1 MLVNRSSRRAFFAA
15 GRGGYSFRHPIT
27 TNLDQEKAMTKL
39 LSMIIAATFAAASLT
54 VMAADKKPTAA
65 ECKKDPKM
73 KGCPEPK
80 K

>member
-1 MLVNRSSRRAFFAA
+1 MVNRSVRRAFFAT
-15 GRGGYSFRHPIT
+15 GRGGYSLRHPFT
-27 TNLDQEKAMTKL
+27 TNLDWENAMTKL
-39 LSMIIAATFAAASLT
+39 LSMILAATFAAVSLT
-54 VMAADKKPTAA
+54 SVMAADKKPTAA